1 MRSEGVL
8 DLNCSAVVMH
18 LYAVYCFKMFIFY
31 FFSLVLAL
39 VLLIMIYAVCDGRY
53 I

>member
-31 FFSLVLAL
+31 FFFSSTGISIVDYDLCSL
-39 VLLIMIYAVCDGRY
+39 
-53 I
+53 